1 MLHDSQ
7 TTPERW
13 SRLMTAWGFPRR
25 HEVFDTLV
33 AAYSESWRHYH
44 TAEHISACLRHLGLV
59 TARLDAP
66 REVEIALWFH
76 DAIYKPLSHDNELR
90 SADWATAFMRDNG
103 ATTDAATRVHR
114 LIMTTRHT
122 GSAQTRDEAALVDI
136 DLSILGTSPPVYAR
150 YEQQVRREYKLVPA
164 FLYRKKRAAIL
175 RSFLER
181 PKIYT
186 SDCFPDAMEQQAI
199 VNLQHAIAEL
209 EGRR

>member
-1 MLHDSQ
+1 MRHDSQ
-7 TTPERW
+7 MTPERW
-13 SRLMTAWGFPRR
+13 SRLMAAWGFPRR

-44 TAEHISACLRHLGLV
+44 TAEHISACLQHLDLT

-76 DAIYKPLSHDNELR
+76 DAIYKPLSHDNELQ

-103 ATTDAATRVHR
+103 AATDATTRVHH
-114 LIMTTRHT
+114 LIMATRHR
-122 GSAQTRDEAALVDI
+122 GSAKTRDEAVLVDI

-150 YEQQVRREYKLVPA
+150 YERQIRREYKFVPT
-164 FLYRKKRAAIL
+164 FIYREKRVAIL

-181 PKIYT
+181 PRIYT
-186 SDCFPDAMEQQAI
+186 SDCFPDAMEQQAK

-209 EGRR
+209 AERR